1 MVRIQRMPYR
11 TIWQDFDD
19 LMAEVESRFQS
30 LLGGIGVRGEDIR
43 GRAVPAIGDFRV
55 DVRDHEDKVIVVAD
69 LPGVEKENVTV
80 RLIDPRRLEIRSRRA
95 GESTEEAAD
104 FFMRERVYG
113 EMSRTVMLPAEV
125 TEEGA
130 TASFKNG
137 VLEVQLKK
145 VPVEAGTTIPI
156 E

>member
-1 MVRIQRMPYR
+1 MTSWPRWRAGSSPC
-11 TIWQDFDD
+11 
-19 LMAEVESRFQS
+19 LGESACGAKISEAGPSRRS
-30 LLGGIGVRGEDIR
+30 GISAWMSG
-43 GRAVPAIGDFRV
+43 
-55 DVRDHEDKVIVVAD
+55 DHEDKVIVVAD